1 MRKDAS
7 KDASKGQAA
16 GRVVIIRRER
26 MLLYIGATAAIAVLA
41 LAFALLYSP
50 NTGCSNI
57 IVAGQK
63 ASCLSAEAL
72 STGNAS
78 YCASIAQYGPRSSCV
93 DAVAEKI
100 SYVGDCRILN
110 GSYYSGCVDSVAVQ
124 SANAT
129 ACTLV
134 NSSTKSLCYYGVA
147 KTQNYT
153 SESTCA
159 GIANTTLG
167 KECTYAYLYQNAIR
181 TGSGSYCGMEPQG
194 QNSTYLSELIT
205 LSGNASISDSS
216 IFYAYNM
223 TPRDFCYY
231 SLAKSTL
238 NESLCGTMPESQAGL
253 CYAAFYK
260 PSNTTNTTIENL
272 TQICDSYP
280 SDVRSLCLSS
290 SQIGE
295 AVTNA
300 IANKNATYC
309 DQISQLGYRYSC
321 LTDVAEQLGQSSI
334 CSDIANASIRGY
346 CYSSVANYS
355 T

>member
-1 MRKDAS
+1 MQKETAKDAS
-7 KDASKGQAA
+7 KDKAA
-16 GRVVIIRRER
+16 NGVVVGKRER
-26 MLLYIGATAAIAVLA
+26 MLLYIGATAALVLLA

-50 NTGCSNI
+50 NTGCNNI

-63 ASCLSAEAL
+63 ASCLSSEAL

-78 YCASIAQYGPRSSCV
+78 YCSSIAQYGPRSSCV
-93 DAVAEKI
+93 DAVAQKL
-100 SYVGDCRILN
+100 SYVSDCKLLN
-110 GSYYSGCVDSVAVQ
+110 GSYYSGCVASVAVQ

-134 NSSTKSLCYYGVA
+134 NSSSRSLCYYGVA

-153 SESTCA
+153 SKSTCA
-159 GIANTTLG
+159 AIDNATLG
-167 KECTYAYLYQNAIR
+167 NECTYAYLYQRAIG
-181 TGSGSYCGMEPQG
+181 TGNGSYCGMEPQT
-194 QNSTYLSELIT
+194 QNGTYLSELIT
-205 LSGNASISDSS
+205 LSGNTSIADSS

-223 TPRDFCYY
+223 TPEDFCYY

-238 NESLCGTMPESQAGL
+238 NESLCGVMPESQSGL

-260 PSNTTNTTIENL
+260 PSNTTNVTAENL
-272 TQICDSYP
+272 TEVCDSYP

-295 AVTNA
+295 AVTSA

-309 DQISQLGYRYSC
+309 NQISELGYRYSC
-321 LTDVAEQLGQSSI
+321 FIDVAEQLGQSSI
-334 CSDIANASIRGY
+334 CGDITNASIRSY

>member
-1 MRKDAS
+1 MRKDTS
-7 KDASKGQAA
+7 NDASKGQATNK
-16 GRVVIIRRER
+16 VVIGRRER
-26 MLLYIGATAAIAVLA
+26 MLLYISATAALALLA

-57 IVAGQK
+57 IIAGQK
-63 ASCLSAEAL
+63 ASCISAEAL

-78 YCASIAQYGPRSSCV
+78 YCSSIAQYGARSSCV
-93 DAVAEKI
+93 DAVAQKL
-100 SYVGDCRILN
+100 SYVSDCRVLN
-110 GSYYSGCVDSVAVQ
+110 GSYYSGCVASVAVK

-134 NSSTKSLCYYGVA
+134 NGSSRNLCYYGVA
-147 KTQNYT
+147 KAQNYT
-153 SESTCA
+153 DESTCA
-159 GIANTTLG
+159 GIDNATLG
-167 KECTYAYLYQNAIR
+167 NECTYAYLYQNAIR
-181 TGSGSYCGMEPQG
+181 TGNGSYCGMEPQA
-194 QNSTYLSELIT
+194 QNSTYLSELIA

-216 IFYAYNM
+216 IFYSYNM

-238 NESLCGTMPESQAGL
+238 NESLCGIMPESQSGL

-321 LTDVAEQLGQSSI
+321 FTDVAEQLGQSSI
-334 CSDIANASIRGY
+334 CGDIANASIRSY